1 MCSGCS
7 LARSIGFVGS
17 KERFKN
23 FRIRHSTN
31 MFVHFQAMV
40 EQECVGGIVCK
51 LDMHKKMFRRGYIA
65 MLAVDSKHR
74 RKSIGENQHALSF
87 SHDDQSRFI
96 NSPFCNKKIFDL
108 KVLPFSFS
116 PQTSMRT
123 IPLNRCFCCLYVA
136 GTNLVKKAI
145 YAMVEG
151 DCDEVSGLVLSV

>member
-74 RKSIGENQHALSF
+74 RKSIGENGRALCRYLTATYHILLTVIFAIILFKNIFLSQSALS
-87 SHDDQSRFI
+87 I
-96 NSPFCNKKIFDL
+96 
-108 KVLPFSFS
+108 PFS
-116 PQTSMRT
+116 
-123 IPLNRCFCCLYVA
+123 LCK
-136 GTNLVKKAI
+136 LVH
-145 YAMVEG
+145 VQ
-151 DCDEVSGLVLSV
+151 SH